1 MPANRIDAAPTY
13 GLVLDAPG
21 METPSQLIFE
31 LELETEGGTNFTLR
45 HMECSEGAANDLK
58 RPAGK
63 AI

>member
-1 MPANRIDAAPTY
+1 MPANRIDAAPTN

-31 LELETEGGTNFTLR
+31 LEPEGGTNFTLR

-58 RPAGK
+58 RPAGPE
-63 AI
+63 I

>member
-1 MPANRIDAAPTY
+1 MPANRIDAAPTN
-13 GLVLDAPG
+13 GLVLDTPG

-31 LELETEGGTNFTLR
+31 LELEGGTNFTLR

-58 RPAGK
+58 RPAGP